1 MASIASTQ
9 TAPVWTPLGADGD
22 GLSGGGVVSPIEIAL
37 VAAPS
42 DDVRTLIGE
51 LDRTL
56 AAEYTPDQQHGLKL
70 ADLFA
75 PHVRFFIA
83 RFAGSPVGCGGVAF
97 FAGFAEV
104 KRMYVRETVR
114 GRGIAQALLARI
126 EAETRASGRDVL
138 RLETGSRQFAA
149 MRVYERAGFTPCA
162 AFGDYAAMTP
172 AAIATSIFLEKRLA
186 AGATSDEPGRRA

>member
-1 MASIASTQ
+1 MS
-9 TAPVWTPLGADGD
+9 L
-22 GLSGGGVVSPIEIAL
+22 IEIAL
-37 VAAPS
+37 VPAPS

-56 AAEYTPDQQHGLKL
+56 AAEYTPDQQHGLEF

-83 RFAGSPVGCGGVAF
+83 RLDGSPAGCGGVAF

-104 KRMYVRETVR
+104 KRMYVREAAR

-126 EAETRASGRDVL
+126 EAETLASGRDVL

-149 MRVYERAGFTPCA
+149 LRVYERAGFTPCA
-162 AFGDYAAMTP
+162 TFGDYAAMTP